1 MPRQT
6 VWFIRASLIYL
17 LVGFTLGALILAQK
31 GRPYD
36 ANVWLL
42 LPIHI
47 EFLLAGWL
55 LQLVLGMA
63 FWIFPRFGAGAAR
76 GHEQLISLSFVLI
89 NLGILLVVV
98 QLWLPVALLVGR
110 LTEAAGIVLYIAG
123 SWARV
128 KPLAIGG

>member
-17 LVGFTLGALILAQK
+17 LVGLSMGALILAQK

-36 ANVWLL
+36 ASVWLL
-42 LPIHI
+42 LPLHM

-63 FWIFPRFGAGAAR
+63 FWIFPRFGVGAPR
-76 GHEQLISLSFVLI
+76 GRENAIWVSFVLL
-89 NLGILLVVV
+89 NLGILLVAA
-98 QLWLPVALLVGR
+98 QLWVPLALLVGR
-110 LTEAAGIVLYIAG
+110 LAEAAGLLIYIAG
-123 SWARV
+123 SWGRV
-128 KPLAIGG
+128 KPLAVGS

>member
-1 MPRQT
+1 MPRQS

-17 LVGFTLGALILAQK
+17 LIGFTIGALILAQK

-36 ANVWLL
+36 ADIWLL

-47 EFLLAGWL
+47 ECLLAGWL

-63 FWIFPRFGAGAAR
+63 FWIFPRFGSGATR
-76 GHEQLISLSFVLI
+76 GHETWISASFVLL
-89 NLGILLVVV
+89 NLGIVLVAL
-98 QLWLPVALLVGR
+98 QLWLPAAMLAGR
-110 LTEAAGIVLYIAG
+110 LAEAAGIVLYIAG

-128 KPLAIGG
+128 KPLAVGS

>member
-6 VWFIRASLIYL
+6 VWFIRASLLYL
-17 LVGFTLGALILAQK
+17 LAGFTIGALILAQK

-36 ANVWLL
+36 AGVWLL
-42 LPIHI
+42 LPVHI

-63 FWIFPRFGAGAAR
+63 FWIFPRFGVGAAR
-76 GHEQLISLSFVLI
+76 GRESWIWVSFALL
-89 NLGILLVVV
+89 NLGILLVVL
-98 QLWLPVALLVGR
+98 QLWLPLALLLGR
-110 LTEAAGIVLYIAG
+110 LAEAAGILVYIGA

-128 KPLAIGG
+128 KPLAVGG

>member
-17 LVGFTLGALILAQK
+17 LVGFTFGALILAQK
-31 GRPYD
+31 GVPYD
-36 ANVWLL
+36 AAIWAL
-42 LPIHI
+42 LPIHM

-63 FWIFPRFGAGAAR
+63 FWIFPRFGVGAAR
-76 GHEQLISLSFVLI
+76 GRESLIWLSFVLL
-89 NLGILLVVV
+89 NLGILLVAS
-98 QLWLPVALLVGR
+98 QLWLPVALLIGR
-110 LTEAAGIVLYIAG
+110 LAEAAGILLYIAG

-128 KPLAIGG
+128 KPLAVGS

>member
-17 LVGFTLGALILAQK
+17 LVGFTIGALILAQK

-63 FWIFPRFGAGAAR
+63 FWIFPRFGAGATR
-76 GHEQLISLSFVLI
+76 GHENWISISFALL
-89 NLGILLVVV
+89 NLGILLAVL
-98 QLWLPVALLVGR
+98 QLWLPVTLLLGR
-110 LTEAAGIVLYIAG
+110 LAEAAGVLLYIAG
-123 SWARV
+123 SWARI
-128 KPLAIGG
+128 KPLAVGT

>member
-17 LVGFTLGALILAQK
+17 LVGFTIGALILAQK

-36 ANVWLL
+36 ASVWLL

-63 FWIFPRFGAGAAR
+63 FWIFPRFGTGPAR
-76 GHEQLISLSFVLI
+76 GRERWIWASF
-89 NLGILLVVV
+89 ILLSLGMLFVVL
-98 QLWLPVALLVGR
+98 QLWLPAALLIGR
-110 LTEAAGIVLYIAG
+110 LAEAAGIVIYIAG
-123 SWARV
+123 AWPRV
-128 KPLAIGG
+128 KPLAVGS

>member
-6 VWFIRASLIYL
+6 IWFIRASLIYL
-17 LVGFTLGALILAQK
+17 LVGFSLGALILAQK

-42 LPIHI
+42 LPVHI
-47 EFLLAGWL
+47 EVLLVGWL

-76 GHEQLISLSFVLI
+76 GRERWIWVSFVLL
-89 NLGILLVVV
+89 NLGILLVAL
-98 QLWLPVALLVGR
+98 QLWLPVAALAGR
-110 LTEAAGIVLYIAG
+110 LAEAAGILIYIAG
-123 SWARV
+123 SWRRV
-128 KPLAIGG
+128 KPLVAGG

>member
-17 LVGFTLGALILAQK
+17 IVGFTLGALILAQK
-31 GRPYD
+31 GRLYD

-42 LPIHI
+42 LPIHM
-47 EFLLAGWL
+47 EFLLAGWM

-63 FWIFPRFGAGAAR
+63 FWIFPRFGVGATR
-76 GHEQLISLSFVLI
+76 GRENWISISFALL
-89 NLGILLVVV
+89 NLGILLAVL
-98 QLWLPVALLVGR
+98 QIWLPAALLVGR
-110 LTEAAGIVLYIAG
+110 LAETAGILLYIAG

-128 KPLAIGG
+128 KPLAVGS